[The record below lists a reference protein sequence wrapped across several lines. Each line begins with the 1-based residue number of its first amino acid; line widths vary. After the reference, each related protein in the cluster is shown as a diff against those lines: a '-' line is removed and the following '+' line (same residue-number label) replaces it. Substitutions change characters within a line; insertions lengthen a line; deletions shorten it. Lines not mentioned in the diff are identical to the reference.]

1 MNLKKWVRNVLPF
14 LGYAL
19 LLIWAQQVRTV
30 PYWWLLLVAI
40 IAIDF
45 LSWLAGRYSSSEQYS
60 PQ

>member
-1 MNLKKWVRNVLPF
+1 MNLKKWVWNALPF

-30 PYWWLLLVAI
+30 PYWWLLLLAI
-40 IAIDF
+40 IAIDS
-45 LSWLAGRYSSSEQYS
+45 LSWLAGKYSSLWQYS